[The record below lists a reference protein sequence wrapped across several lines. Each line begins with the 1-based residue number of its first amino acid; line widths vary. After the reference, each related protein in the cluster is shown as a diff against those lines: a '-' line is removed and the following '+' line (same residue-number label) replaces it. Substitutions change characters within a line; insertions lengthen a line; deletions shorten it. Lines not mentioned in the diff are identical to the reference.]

1 MNMSS
6 QIFRHTI
13 RFHGSTHPQ
22 GRYQLQIS
30 EIGSNGY
37 PRCKAQWNFSTL
49 RNLVIFLKKY
59 FPNSEALSHNNARAG
74 LGFDT
79 ILAMVGI

>member
-1 MNMSS
+1 MSS
-6 QIFRHTI
+6 QFRHTI

-30 EIGSNGY
+30 EIDSTGCS
-37 PRCKAQWNFSTL
+37 RCKAQWNFPTL
-49 RNLVIFLKKY
+49 KTLVIFLKKY
-59 FPNSEALSHNNARAG
+59 FPHSEALISNNAQAV

-79 ILAMVGI
+79 ALSMVGI

>member
-1 MNMSS
+1 MSS
-6 QIFRHTI
+6 YFRHTI

-37 PRCKAQWNFSTL
+37 PRCKAQWNFPTL
-49 RNLVIFLKKY
+49 KTLGIFLKKY
-59 FPNSEALSHNNARAG
+59 FPNSEALISNDG
-74 LGFDT
+74 QTVLGFDAA
-79 ILAMVGI
+79 LSMVGI

>member
-1 MNMSS
+1 MISH
-6 QIFRHTI
+6 FRHTI

-30 EIGSNGY
+30 EIDSNGC
-37 PRCKAQWNFSTL
+37 PRFKVQWNFPTL
-49 RNLVIFLKKY
+49 KTLVLFLKKY
-59 FPNSEALSHNNARAG
+59 FPNSQALISNNVQVT

-79 ILAMVGI
+79 ALSMVGI

>member
-1 MNMSS
+1 MSS
-6 QIFRHTI
+6 QFRHTI

-30 EIGSNGY
+30 EIDSKGY
-37 PRCKAQWNFSTL
+37 PRCKAQWNFPTL
-49 RNLVIFLKKY
+49 KTLAIFLKKY
-59 FPNSEALSHNNARAG
+59 FPNSEAVIFNDGQAV

-79 ILAMVGI
+79 ALAMTGI

>member
-1 MNMSS
+1 MSS
-6 QIFRHTI
+6 HFRHTI

-30 EIGSNGY
+30 EIDRNGC
-37 PRCKAQWNFSTL
+37 PRCKAQWNFPTL
-49 RNLVIFLKKY
+49 KTLVLFLKKY
-59 FPNSEALSHNNARAG
+59 FPNSEALISNKAQAT

-79 ILAMVGI
+79 ALSIVGI